1 MNREELLEKLKAEGP
16 ISKEDLFAY
25 FNVKN
30 IEGLEAA
37 LYEKSKD
44 LKVNLEYIN
53 SSFVILFEL
62 HKREFFNPVEERF
75 YYFSL
80 LLPGLYDFLP
90 EDINLIGRSLGAFEA
105 IMMLDRVFEDR
116 NEIKYY
122 EKLYQKYLTNKNNV
136 ALLLDKHLE
145 NISKFLVEKLQNI
158 KMEDLEKLG
167 KNVLGE
173 LDKIT
178 KDRIS

>member
-1 MNREELLEKLKAEGP
+1 
-16 ISKEDLFAY
+16 
-25 FNVKN
+25 
-30 IEGLEAA
+30 
-37 LYEKSKD
+37 
-44 LKVNLEYIN
+44 
-53 SSFVILFEL
+53 
-62 HKREFFNPVEERF
+62 VEERF

-80 LLPGLYDFLP
+80 LLPGLYGFLP

-116 NEIKYY
+116 DEIKYY